1 MWYPLHVVVMFAGTS
16 WKKVFIKRFLNK
28 SQVWGELSAADLV
41 EGLVER
47 GILCVL
53 AVLVL
58 QIWPIL
64 QLALP
69 VFRAFLRG

>member
-1 MWYPLHVVVMFAGTS
+1 MWYLLPIVVMFGGTL
-16 WKKVFIKRFLNK
+16 WKKVFIKQFLNK

-47 GILCVL
+47 GMMCVL

-58 QIWPIL
+58 QVWPIL